1 MSLENNTPI
10 DSLPKKSGV
19 WSELI
24 RKEDWWSVWI
34 GLFLVAVS
42 ILFWLGGH
50 SIKIF
55 TAQILPWSNLQ
66 ALTSGFSS
74 NIGSI
79 LLLFL
84 VLFALFA
91 ISVSFQGVSIKTF
104 TTGFI
109 LLFVLSVFV
118 NILSS
123 WKWASQYNLEAP
135 LLALIIGLIIGNVIK
150 IPAWFESA
158 LRTELYVKV
167 GIVLMGATLPFT
179 LIIKAGPIAF
189 LQATIIAVITFLI
202 IYFVGSKWL
211 GLDKRFAATLGAGG
225 SICGVSAAIAVGGA
239 IKTKKEYV
247 SITISLVVIY
257 AIVFIFLLSFLIKLL
272 GIQAGPAGAWIG
284 TSEFADA
291 AGITAASSFGD
302 KALASFTLMKVI
314 GRDIFIGIWSFVLAF
329 ISITLWEKRKEGEKA
344 QASQIFYRFPKF
356 VIGFFLAS
364 ILITVIIVN
373 VSASAQAIISTD
385 VIAPIKTLR
394 TWAFTFTFLSIG
406 LTTRFKDLTSVGWR
420 PAVAFGAGAFVNV
433 ILGYLLSIVLLN
445 SFWSN
450 I

>member
-1 MSLENNTPI
+1 MSLENSNQL
-10 DSLPKKSGV
+10 DNLPKKYSR

-34 GLFLVAVS
+34 GLFIVVVS
-42 ILFWLGGH
+42 ILFWMTGH

-55 TAQILPWSNLQ
+55 TAQILPWTNLQ
-66 ALTSGFSS
+66 TLTSELSS
-74 NIGSI
+74 NIGFIFS
-79 LLLFL
+79 LFL
-84 VLFALFA
+84 VLLVLFT
-91 ISVSFQGVSIKTF
+91 ISISFLKVNINSFI
-104 TTGFI
+104 TGFI
-109 LLFVLSVFV
+109 LLFVLSFLV
-118 NILSS
+118 NLLST
-123 WKWASQYNLEAP
+123 WKWASAYNLEAP
-135 LLALIIGLIIGNVIK
+135 LLALGIGLILGNLIK

-167 GIVLMGATLPFT
+167 GIVLMGATLPFSF
-179 LIIKAGPIAF
+179 IIKAGPIAF
-189 LQATIIAVITFLI
+189 FQATIIAVITFLV
-202 IYFVGSKWL
+202 IYFVGTKWL

-239 IKTKKEYV
+239 IKTKKEHV

-257 AIVFIFLLSFLIKLL
+257 AIVFIFLLSFFIKLL

-302 KALASFTLMKVI
+302 KALTSFTLMKVI

-344 QASQIFYRFPKF
+344 GPGQIFYRFPKF
-356 VIGFFLAS
+356 VLGFFLAS
-364 ILITVIIVN
+364 IILSVIIAK
-373 VSASAQAIISTD
+373 VSAGTQAIISTD
-385 VIAPIKTLR
+385 IIAPIKAIR

-420 PAVAFGAGAFVNV
+420 PAVAFGAGALVNV
-433 ILGYLLSIVLLN
+433 IIGYILSIVLLN